1 MWCCGPI
8 IISIRRQSFC
18 RLFVKKKSRKK
29 ERKKER
35 KTDKKKEFK
44 VLLLDQFLN

>member
-18 RLFVKKKSRKK
+18 RLFVKKKIKK

-35 KTDKKKEFK
+35 KKDKKKR
-44 VLLLDQFLN
+44 V